1 MEPMTHDSWKRR
13 GSSVV
18 FHPQLLGPLIDDG
31 CLVSLRTALGWLKAW
46 PAEPP
51 GNGDTVLVG
60 GLEAALEVMNKTEAD
75 AFLRGRMKA
84 LIQEFQSIWDQRGL
98 VFGFGCPAK
107 RFKVDPFENVLF
119 RCPGD
124 RTIQLSAAM
133 WNGSAKQD
141 MSQLMVTDEQT
152 GKQEMGGFYVRRLS

>member
-1 MEPMTHDSWKRR
+1 MQEMTASTWLRR

-18 FHPQLLGPLIDDG
+18 FHSQLLGSLIHEG
-31 CLVSLRTALGWLKAW
+31 CLVSLRTALGWLKDW

-51 GNGDTVLVG
+51 GNGLTVLVG
-60 GLEAALEVMNKTEAD
+60 GLEAVLEVMAEDEAD
-75 AFLRGRMKA
+75 AFLGGKMKA

-107 RFKVDPFENVLF
+107 RFEVDPFEDVLF

-124 RTIQLSAAM
+124 KVIKLSTAL

-141 MSQLMVTDEQT
+141 MLQLVVTNEQT
-152 GKQEMGGFYVRRLS
+152 GKQESGGYYVRRLS